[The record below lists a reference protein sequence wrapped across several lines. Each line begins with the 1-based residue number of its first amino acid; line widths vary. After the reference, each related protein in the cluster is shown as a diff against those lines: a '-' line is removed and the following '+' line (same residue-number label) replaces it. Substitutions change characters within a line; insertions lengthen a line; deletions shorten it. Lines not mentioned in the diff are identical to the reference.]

1 MRQYLAGGDAE
12 AATGLL
18 RLATANFRECGSG
31 VQVMAGIA
39 AGHGEEFNL
48 MFQGHK
54 LRRSAAETVLAIVG
68 MSSDTQ
74 DSHKMLWSPIIEWM

>member
-1 MRQYLAGGDAE
+1 
-12 AATGLL
+12 
-18 RLATANFRECGSG
+18 
-31 VQVMAGIA
+31 
-39 AGHGEEFNL
+39 

-74 DSHKMLWSPIIEWM
+74 DSHKMLWSPIIERM